1 MALFIV
7 THRHPPER
15 CPAVDKAKGPMLL
28 RRLSKDGAKTYGVT
42 VLAEAMADG
51 QHTLNMILE
60 AGDRGAIEVFMAPF
74 AQGGSV
80 SIQPASHCD
89 DVAARGI
96 C

>member
-60 AGDRGAIEVFMAPF
+60 AGDRGAIEVFMA
-74 AQGGSV
+74 ANATHLRAGRKRLDTAC
-80 SIQPASHCD
+80 QPL
-89 DVAARGI
+89 R
-96 C
+96 

>member
-7 THRHPPER
+7 THRHPPDR
-15 CPAVDKAKGPMLL
+15 CPAGDKAKGPMLL
-28 RRLSKDGAKTYGVT
+28 RRLSDEGAKTYGVT

-60 AGDRGAIEVFMAPF
+60 AGNRDAVEQFLAPF

-80 SIQPASHCD
+80 SIQPASHCEA
-89 DVAARGI
+89 VVARGN